1 MATLENQSIAS
12 TYKDL
17 LKINAASYQA
27 GVDGN
32 LRKVEDGDA
41 TATSLS
47 ISTDAIAI
55 DTGDKLGFDGTN
67 SGTYITES
75 ADGVLDFYAD
85 AVRTMTLI
93 ENGGASKVG
102 IGTAS
107 PDSPL
112 EVVGGFKAGS
122 AVVDAPAFNDHV
134 VVLCDG
140 NTSFAGGLLITN
152 QDSWTSNY
160 SSAKLNVTSSAGSGT
175 ADLMI
180 GVVDNEAPN
189 TYIRK
194 WMLCNGANGAV
205 AMGDC
210 AAASAAQLG
219 VVTSDVMV
227 ASFGKVEEVPHYI
240 DVITGNYEDSYA
252 GIMFSQAASASSAQS
267 NHFGGVRARVRNTD
281 AHSTI
286 EADLELLYNTGDD
299 LDVGLVLNHD
309 DRCGIFELDPDTTL
323 HVTGKAGTNLEVV
336 KIEQLDDNEA
346 FINFVGTTASDDS
359 KSISTDTTVDESD
372 KYGAIAIEVNGTK
385 KWLRVYDTHS

>member
-1 MATLENQSIAS
+1 VATLENQSIAS
-12 TYKDL
+12 TYQQL
-17 LKINAASYQA
+17 LKITSA
-27 GVDGN
+27 GVGADASA
-32 LRKVEDGDA
+32 KYIEDGGGTD
-41 TATSLS
+41 TALSLS
-47 ISTDAIAI
+47 T
-55 DTGDKLGFDGTN
+55 T
-67 SGTYITES
+67 
-75 ADGVLDFYAD
+75 
-85 AVRTMTLI
+85 R
-93 ENGGASKVG
+93 VG
-102 IGTAS
+102 IGTTS

-112 EVVGGFKAGS
+112 EVVGGLKAGS

-160 SSAKLNVTSSAGSGT
+160 SSAKLNVTSSGGSGT

-194 WMLCNGANGAV
+194 WMLCDGGLGSV

-210 AAASAAQLG
+210 AAASGPQLG

-336 KIEQLDDNEA
+336 KIEQLDDNEP
-346 FINFVGTTASDDS
+346 FIRFQGTTASDQT
-359 KSISTDTTVDESD
+359 KSLSTDTSVGALTGHIRVD
-372 KYGAIAIEVNGTK
+372 INGTDF
-385 KWLRVYDTHS
+385 WVPYYATN